1 MKKGLFL
8 LSMAVLVLMSCGA
21 GGGKDYTYEEL
32 QAFTY
37 ELNPNG
43 THFWEEFGYLR
54 DKYNLTDDESKIVGM
69 WRGLKEKA
77 AQTFVFYPN
86 GLFMICF
93 GGYEYKN
100 EENRYLIEGYG
111 VWEVRDN
118 MLVVAMH
125 SFTTITR
132 QTGATDRKF
141 EYFDISPYE
150 VPLININD
158 VATGGY
164 TRKPFSRFT
173 LPDILRLKLNLPSDI
188 KKRTLMVRKIYSIHV
203 ITNSGHPEKNY
214 DYLKVV
220 PDMAADNVSGL
231 DVATNPELVKKY
243 FENLIY

>member
-1 MKKGLFL
+1 MKKGFFL
-8 LSMAVLVLMSCGA
+8 LSVTVLVFMSCGA
-21 GGGKDYTYEEL
+21 ESGKDYTYEEL
-32 QAFTY
+32 QAFTH
-37 ELNPNG
+37 ELTPIGN
-43 THFWEEFGYLR
+43 HFWEDFGTLR
-54 DKYNLTDDESKIVGM
+54 DKYNLTDDESKIVGE
-69 WRGLKEKA
+69 WNGLKERS

-93 GGYEYKN
+93 GGYKYKN
-100 EENRYLIEGYG
+100 EENRSLTEGYG

-164 TRKPFSRFT
+164 TRKPFRRFT
-173 LPDILRLKLNLPSDI
+173 LPSSLRSKLSLPSDVR
-188 KKRTLMVRKIYSIHV
+188 KRTLMVRSIYSINPLV
-203 ITNSGHPEKNY
+203 SSNNKRYG
-214 DYLKVV
+214 YLKVV